1 MKSEKG
7 FAEEEIIKGLE
18 CCRSEDGND
27 CYSCPYYGKRFVVGS
42 GGCSNQLV
50 NDALEL
56 IKRLME
62 DKEL

>member
-1 MKSEKG
+1 VKSEKV

-27 CYSCPYYGKRFVVGS
+27 CYSCPYYGKQFVVGR

-56 IKRLME
+56 INYLRKRGE
-62 DKEL
+62 